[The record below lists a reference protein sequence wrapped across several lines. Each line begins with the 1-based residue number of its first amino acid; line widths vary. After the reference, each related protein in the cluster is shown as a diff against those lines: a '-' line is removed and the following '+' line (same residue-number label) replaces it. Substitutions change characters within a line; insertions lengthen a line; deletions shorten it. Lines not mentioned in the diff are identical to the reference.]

1 MLTIKIKHSAKTLK
15 ITNTMLKKMQQRVV
29 RAIAVI
35 GLISSCAT
43 LSSAQTY
50 NPYNYYTF
58 DGVTPLLDNMLHNAL
73 NMTFFQSPYTI
84 SAANA
89 AGNAVGKCLVLGSTS
104 KQIVASQPLALDS
117 GVTIEFLWKPSA
129 DINETVQLFGRRDGA
144 LQIRFTYPNLRFLTK
159 VTPTGSSTAVSDI
172 MNIELSGI
180 GRMSYGYYMDG
191 NWHHFAFKYNAK
203 TGEKQIW
210 VDGQCP
216 TQFQSVIGTGKFAS
230 NSTNVNNNI
239 LDINTNTDYYK
250 YVGNLDEI
258 AIYPYALHS
267 NMIYKHYNEFKAG
280 NHYTFNFSSTVPPVA
295 ASVTGSVDVM
305 EFAPG
310 HPTPTVDA
318 VTQLKTFPTP
328 RFKPGNTLF
337 PNIPVLNPGH
347 IGGYGQPNVSYSTAV
362 TNSKEVQRQMVTAF
376 NYTLMVASTT
386 HEVGQF
392 TDPTKFSGAWIQMAN
407 QNPSWKTSANTY
419 WAQLNPQS
427 SGYASANPY
436 VECNCLPNA
445 SYLHNAAGQLID
457 RNGNVVTWKT
467 ESPIMSVDSLKQDG
481 LTQRSYVTSLTN
493 ALTRP
498 LDVLFENGEVV
509 THWTENGL
517 SVDPNVLAAK
527 NASGLTW
534 DKFIGRNMKRFTAGY
549 MDQYRS
555 LAKLSNT
562 WVEHYQLTAHP
573 SNWDWS
579 ETRTLNAM
587 KNNQYYSNGDLYLQY
602 PKAWKLGLGMAK
614 GWQDLVEQRYVE
626 IAMGDKLFSPV
637 VSAGWSATEENIVRP
652 AQYLGFLKAVALTGA
667 ENFHAGYFVT
677 TQPYQLPENYV
688 WQVAMPAYAQGL
700 TSRFEDI
707 LRNGY
712 VMEGNV
718 PANFADPTGTPG
730 YQFAAGDI
738 RKLVVVR
745 KHNTQAKYVITGT
758 IQNYSNMAGNV
769 EPEGNAS
776 ISLDGQTVKFKI
788 RKQGSTY
795 IYDKTNASSPVF
807 YQLDAWHE
815 ATHPYYWSKTFDLEA
830 ELYDNTPAGVTIKT
844 DVPSGTAA
852 GDFTNYTTYVTFA
865 STGSVEYNFTPRG
878 TAPATHYL
886 WVLARSVDGTST
898 GFSASLDGGAAKV
911 INCVADNNWKWYRF
925 ESPTGAAISY
935 SNLSLANHK
944 ITLTAINSKLQ
955 IDRIT
960 LTPVSGAF
968 YANGAAPC
976 AGAGAFANITA
987 SGSTSFCQGGSVT
1000 LTANS
1005 GTSYV
1010 WSTGAT
1016 SQAIT
1021 VTAAGN
1027 YTVTVTGANGT
1038 AVSAPVAVT
1047 VNTANSASIS
1057 ASGSTTFCTGG
1068 SVTLSAAGATGTYL
1082 WSPGGA
1088 TTQSIAVSTSGTYNV
1103 RITSTGGCSSTSP
1116 NTVVTA
1122 SGTSGT
1128 PSTVTA
1134 AGATT
1139 FCDGGSV
1146 TLTANT
1152 GTAYIW
1158 SNGATTKS
1166 INATASGNYSVTV
1179 TTSGCPSAPSTAV
1192 AVVVNPRP
1200 SFTLTPSGS
1209 LSFCQ
1214 GGNVNL
1220 NITNST
1226 ASAYVWYKN
1235 NSVIASAPI
1244 TSTSYK
1250 ATSAGTYKVRAQLGG
1265 CGKFSNEYV
1274 VTTPCREG
1282 ELLGLSDFDAVVYPN
1297 PFENRTTI
1305 AVHVEKEEKI
1315 SIMIYDMEGRLV
1327 ETIKDNYMASPG
1339 INEFEF
1345 NAAGLGKGVYF
1356 AVVNTTFDSKRIK
1369 IASLK

>member
-1 MLTIKIKHSAKTLK
+1 
-15 ITNTMLKKMQQRVV
+15 MLKKMQQSVIRVISLV
-29 RAIAVI
+29 
-35 GLISSCAT
+35 GLIT
-43 LSSAQTY
+43 LSSLSVKAQTY
-50 NPYNYYTF
+50 LPFNYYTF
-58 DGVTPLLDNMLHNAL
+58 DGVTALDDNMLHNAL
-73 NMTFFQSPYTI
+73 NFNFFQSPYTI
-84 SAANA
+84 STANA
-89 AGNAVGKCLVLGSTS
+89 SGNAVGKCLVLGSTTR
-104 KQIVASQPLALDS
+104 QIVASQPLALDS

-159 VTPTGSSTAVSDI
+159 VTPVGSSTAVSDI
-172 MNIELSGI
+172 MNIELSGV
-180 GRMSYGYYMDG
+180 GRMSYGYYVDG
-191 NWHHFAFKYNAK
+191 NWHHFVFKYNAK
-203 TGEKQIW
+203 TGEKQVW
-210 VDGQCP
+210 VDGQSP
-216 TQFQSVIGTGKFAS
+216 SEFQSVVGTGKFAS
-230 NSTNVNNNI
+230 NSTNATNNI

-250 YVGNLDEI
+250 YVGSLDEI
-258 AIYPYALHS
+258 AIYPYSLHP
-267 NMIYKHYNEFKAG
+267 NMIYKHYNEFKTG
-280 NHYTFNFSSTVPPVA
+280 NHYTFNFSTTVPPVA
-295 ASVTGSVDVM
+295 ANVVGSVDM
-305 EFAPG
+305 LEFAPG

-318 VTQLKTFPTP
+318 VTQLKSFPTP

-347 IGGYGQPNVSYSTAV
+347 IGGYGQPNVPYSTAV

-386 HEVGQF
+386 HEMGQF
-392 TDPTKFSGAWIQMAN
+392 GDTTKFSGAWVKMAN
-407 QNPSWKTSANTY
+407 QNPTWKTSANSY
-419 WAQLNPQS
+419 WAQLSPAIV
-427 SGYASANPY
+427 GYNSVNPY
-436 VECNCLPNA
+436 IECSCLSNS
-445 SYLHNAAGQLID
+445 SYLHNSAGQLID

-481 LTQRSYVTSLTN
+481 LTQKAYVTELTN
-493 ALTRP
+493 KLTRP

-527 NASGLTW
+527 NASGLAW

-555 LAKLSNT
+555 LPKLSGT

-579 ETRTLNAM
+579 ETRSLNTFR
-587 KNNQYYSNGDLYLQY
+587 NNQYYSNGDLYLQY

-677 TQPYQLPENYV
+677 AQPYQLPENYV
-688 WQVAMPAYAQGL
+688 WQIAMPAYAQGL

-718 PANFADPTGTPG
+718 PANFADPSGTPG

-745 KHNTQAKYVITGT
+745 KHNTLAKYVITGT
-758 IQNYSNMAGNV
+758 IQNYSNMQGNV

-795 IYDKTNASSPVF
+795 IYDKTNAASPVF

-830 ELYDNTPAGVTIKT
+830 ELFDNTPSGVTIKT
-844 DVPSGTAA
+844 VVPAGTAA
-852 GDFTNYTTYVTFA
+852 GDFTNYTSFVTFA

-878 TAPATHYL
+878 TTPTTHYL

-898 GFSASLDGGAAKV
+898 GFSASLDGGAAKT

-925 ESPTGAAISY
+925 EASTGAAITY

-944 ITLTAINSKLQ
+944 LTLTSINSKLQ

-960 LTPVSGAF
+960 LTPVSGAY

-976 AGAGAFANITA
+976 SGTGAFANITA

-1005 GTSYV
+1005 GTSYQ

-1016 SQAIT
+1016 SQAIN
-1021 VTAAGN
+1021 VTTAGTF
-1027 YTVTVTGANGT
+1027 TVTVTGANGT

-1057 ASGSTTFCTGG
+1057 ASGPLTFCTGG
-1068 SVTLSAAGATGTYL
+1068 SVTLSAAGATGSYL

-1088 TTQSIAVSTSGTYNV
+1088 TTQSITVTSSGTYNV
-1103 RITSTGGCSSTSP
+1103 KITSTGGCSSTSP
-1116 NTVVTA
+1116 NSVVTA
-1122 SGTSGT
+1122 SSSNPI
-1128 PSTVTA
+1128 PSVATA

-1139 FCDGGSV
+1139 FCDGGTV

-1152 GTAYIW
+1152 GTSYLW

-1166 INATASGNYSVTV
+1166 IDAAVAGNYVVTV
-1179 TTSGCPSAPSTAV
+1179 SNGGCASLPSV
-1192 AVVVNPRP
+1192 AIPVIVNARP
-1200 SFTLTPSGS
+1200 AFTVTPSGN

-1220 NITNST
+1220 NIVNSN
-1226 ASAYVWYKN
+1226 ASAYIWYKN
-1235 NSVIASAPI
+1235 NTVIATAGIS
-1244 TSTSYK
+1244 TTSYK
-1250 ATSAGTYKVRAQLGG
+1250 ATSAGKYKVRAQLGG
-1265 CGKFSNEYV
+1265 CGKFSNEFI

-1282 ELLGLSDFDAVVYPN
+1282 ELLGMSDFDATVYPN

-1315 SIMIYDMEGRLV
+1315 SIRIYDMEGRLV
-1327 ETIKDNYMASPG
+1327 ETIKEDFTASPG
-1339 INEFEF
+1339 TNEFEF
-1345 NAAGLGKGVYF
+1345 DAAGLGKGVYF
-1356 AVVNTTFDSKRIK
+1356 AVVNTAFDSKRIK